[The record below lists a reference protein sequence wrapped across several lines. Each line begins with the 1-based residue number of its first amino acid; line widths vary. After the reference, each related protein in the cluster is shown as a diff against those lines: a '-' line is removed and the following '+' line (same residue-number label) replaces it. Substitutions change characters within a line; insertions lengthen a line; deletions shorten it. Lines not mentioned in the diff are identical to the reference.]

1 MNDKPQEAL
10 GDAMQAQVA
19 SPEWGTAF
27 YLQAAALYSLG
38 MDKDA
43 RETLKDGSSLDA
55 KRKRN

>member
-1 MNDKPQEAL
+1 MNDKPQDAL

-19 SPEWGTAF
+19 SPEWCTAF

-43 RETLKDGSSLDA
+43 RETLNDGASLDS
-55 KRKRN
+55 KTKN